1 MVKMVPILFRVIQI
15 DKGFGMNEIISKIL
29 SSTKR
34 ALNGETTQNM
44 RALYVTL
51 ENFTIKL
58 LFIYNGEITDND
70 QDNIGYISIDYP
82 KSFML
87 SKKYVLV
94 YESQE
99 NIASNSDKIFVDLDK
114 LKLDK
119 DWCIYKLD
127 E

>member
-1 MVKMVPILFRVIQI
+1 M
-15 DKGFGMNEIISKIL
+15 DTKIL

-34 ALNGETTQNM
+34 ALQGEITQNM
-44 RALYVTL
+44 RALYVAL

-70 QDNIGYISIDYP
+70 QDNIGYISSLIIADFNEYKIDEKAIRIDYP

-87 SKKYVLV
+87 SKKYVLA

-127 E
+127 D

>member
-1 MVKMVPILFRVIQI
+1 M
-15 DKGFGMNEIISKIL
+15 DTKIL
-29 SSTKR
+29 LSTTR
-34 ALNGETTQNM
+34 ALQGEITQNV
-44 RALYVTL
+44 RALYVAF

-70 QDNIGYISIDYP
+70 QDNIAYISSLIIVDFNEYKIDEKAIRIDYP

-99 NIASNSDKIFVDLDK
+99 NIASNLDKIFVDLDK

-119 DWCIYKLD
+119 D
-127 E
+127 